1 MEHRNINHI
10 GVDCCGCGNC
20 ANACPRQAVTMIPNV
35 EGFIYPDIAS
45 TCVNCGICVKVCPQI
60 KDLNN
65 LNKQLSYAA
74 VTKDDDILKN
84 AASGGVFGSISKLFL
99 SQDNAYVCAATFSN
113 GIVKHIVTDSLGDIK
128 KFQGSKYVQSN
139 LGECFP
145 KIKSILKEGSKVL
158 FCGTPCQVAALYSF
172 VGYRPSNLFTLD
184 LICHGVPSP
193 MFLNKDIKHYC
204 NDFNKLKDL
213 RFRWKN
219 PQKPRSSSGFF
230 LYFNMNHRS
239 ELYSSSYDPYFAT
252 FMRGESFRLSC
263 YQCRYAN
270 IKRVGDITIG
280 DFDSYKDYPN
290 FHPGEGKST
299 VIINSINGL
308 LLWEQSKNL
317 FDFIEIDLIREAS
330 VSHQLAHPFEKSSI
344 RETFYQDVKNMSFHT
359 LRKKYALPISKQQR
373 ILFTIQTY
381 FPALYKMIILKKL

>member
-20 ANACPRQAVTMIPNV
+20 ANICPRKAVTMIPND
-35 EGFIYPDIAS
+35 EGFLYPDIAS

-60 KDLNN
+60 KVLNN
-65 LNKQLSYAA
+65 SNRQLSFAA

-84 AASGGVFGSISKLFL
+84 AASGGVFGSISKFFM
-99 SQDNAYVCAATFSN
+99 SQENAYVCAATFSN

-128 KFQGSKYVQSN
+128 KFQGSKYVQSD
-139 LGECFP
+139 LGDCFP
-145 KIKSILKEGSKVL
+145 RIKSILKEGSNVL

-172 VGYRPSNLFTLD
+172 IGYRASNLFTLD

-193 MFLNKDIKHYC
+193 LFFNKDIKHYC
-204 NDFNKLKDL
+204 NDFGKLKDL

-219 PQKPRSSSGFF
+219 PEKPRNSSGFF
-230 LYFNMNHRS
+230 LYFKMNRRS
-239 ELYSSSYDPYFAT
+239 ELYSSNYDPYFAT

-270 IKRVGDITIG
+270 LKRVGDITIG
-280 DFDSYKDYPN
+280 DFDSYKDYPY

-299 VIINSINGL
+299 VIINTSNGL
-308 LLWEQSKNL
+308 SLWEQTKYL
-317 FDFIEIDLIREAS
+317 FDFIEIDLMREAS
-330 VSHQLAHPFEKSSI
+330 VNHQLDHPYVKKSI
-344 RETFYQDVKNMSFHT
+344 RETLYQDVKNLSFHV
-359 LRKKYALPISKQQR
+359 LRKKYAQPITKQQR
-373 ILFTIQTY
+373 ILFAIQTY
-381 FPALYKMIILKKL
+381 FPTLYKMILLKKL